1 MNRLDRGHARP
12 ISAARALVLDVLHFA
27 RGLPIVPCDRR
38 FELAELADLRANVRP
53 RVSWPALFLRAYG
66 QVSAELPALRTSY
79 LRWPWPR
86 FYEHAATVGMISVQ
100 RRHDDED
107 RLCWGRFVQ
116 PETQSLVEIQTALDA
131 YQQGPV
137 EETFRSQVHLS
148 RLPGPLRR
156 LIWWTNL
163 NLLLGKRAKRLGTFG
178 MSVLAGQGAFNRL
191 HPSFLT
197 TSLSYGP
204 LDERGRML
212 VTLLFDHRVFDGALA
227 AEALARL
234 EQKLRGTIASELRA
248 LRTRIR
254 AA

>member
-1 MNRLDRGHARP
+1 MNPLTSGRARRIP
-12 ISAARALVLDVLHFA
+12 AQRALVLDLLHFA
-27 RGLPIVPCDRR
+27 RGLPIVPCDRQ

-66 QVSAELPALRTSY
+66 LVSAEQPLLRTSY

-100 RRHDDED
+100 REHQGQD

-116 PETQSLVEIQTALDA
+116 PETQSLAEIQAALDQ
-131 YQQGPV
+131 YQTAPV
-137 EETFRSQVHLS
+137 PEAFRAQVQLSQ
-148 RLPGPLRR
+148 LPALVRR

-163 NLLLGKRAKRLGTFG
+163 NLLPRKRAKRVGTFG

-212 VTLLFDHRVFDGALA
+212 ATLLYDHRVFDGATA
-227 AEALARL
+227 AAALDRL
-234 EQKLRGTIASELRA
+234 EETLRGPIAAELRA
-248 LRTRIR
+248 LAVRSR

>member
-1 MNRLDRGHARP
+1 MDSLTRGKTRRIPAQ
-12 ISAARALVLDVLHFA
+12 RALVLDLLHCA
-27 RGLPIVPCDRR
+27 RGLPIVPCDRQ
-38 FELAELADLRANVRP
+38 FELAEVADLRANTRS

-79 LRWPWPR
+79 VRWPWPR

-100 RRHDDED
+100 RRHLDED

-116 PETQSLVEIQTALDA
+116 PETQSLAEIQTALDT

-137 EETFRSQVHLS
+137 AETFRSQVQLS
-148 RLPGPLRR
+148 QLPGPVRR

-212 VTLLFDHRVFDGALA
+212 VTLQFDHRVFDGALA

-234 EQKLRGTIASELRA
+234 EQTLRGTIASELRA
-248 LRTRIR
+248 LQIRSR